1 MNRFSWTR
9 FLSGRIRDD
18 ETVSPPVFFSCLPVL
33 ETEDL
38 VLRKP
43 RLSDAA
49 EMYAYA
55 SDPEVARYV
64 LWEPHTSISDTK
76 AFIRDLRRR
85 IRNGFPTSWVITL
98 RTTGQVIGTIG
109 FMWYSAENSSA
120 ELGYSLSRKY
130 WNHGYATQALEAVV
144 RQSFRSLPVNRLEAQ
159 HDVRNPASGR
169 VMEKCG
175 LRREGILRS
184 RIRNK
189 GEYIDVALWAILRS
203 DFEKDQ
209 R

>member
-1 MNRFSWTR
+1 M
-9 FLSGRIRDD
+9 
-18 ETVSPPVFFSCLPVL
+18 FFSCLPVL

-38 VLRKP
+38 ILRKP

-49 EMYAYA
+49 EMYSYA

-85 IRNGFPTSWVITL
+85 IRGGFPTSWVITL
-98 RTTGQVIGTIG
+98 RATGQVIGTIG
-109 FMWYSAENSSA
+109 FMWYSSDNSSA
-120 ELGYSLSRKY
+120 ELGYSLSRQY
-130 WNHGYATQALEAVV
+130 WNHGYATQALSAVIEK
-144 RQSFRSLPVNRLEAQ
+144 SFRKLPVNRLEAQ

-175 LRREGILRS
+175 LRQEGILRS

-189 GEYIDVALWAILRS
+189 GEYVDVALWAILRS
-203 DFEKDQ
+203 DFEMVQ

>member
-9 FLSGRIRDD
+9 FLSGDPGTD
-18 ETVSPPVFFSCLPVL
+18 GSVSPPMFFSCLPVL

-38 VLRKP
+38 FLRKP
-43 RLSDAA
+43 RLKDAR
-49 EMYAYA
+49 EMFAYA

-64 LWEPHTSISDTK
+64 LWEPHKSVSDSR
-76 AFIRDLRRR
+76 AFIRDLLRR
-85 IRNGFPTSWVITL
+85 IRGGYPSSWVITL
-98 RTTGQVIGTIG
+98 RATGQVIGTIG
-109 FMWYSAENSSA
+109 FMWYSAENNSA
-120 ELGYSLSRKY
+120 EIGYSLSREY
-130 WNHGYATQALEAVV
+130 WNRGYATQALKAVV
-144 RQSFRSLPVNRLEAQ
+144 ERSFRSLPVNRLEAQ

-175 LRREGILRS
+175 LRQEGILRG

-189 GEYIDVALWAILRS
+189 GEYVDVALWAVLRS
-203 DFEKDQ
+203 DWEDVQ